1 MIYMV
6 LGFVNIKELQKSHP
20 KKWMVGMVG
29 MERESDSI
37 WHSKKA
43 NGKQN
48 GNGKSNTSNTLKK
61 RIHKIQHHKK
71 GGWVLH
77 KMHILLKTPF

>member
-1 MIYMV
+1 MGFKREGVVYTIPFFLSYPLILSMIYMV

-37 WHSKKA
+37 
-43 NGKQN
+43 
-48 GNGKSNTSNTLKK
+48 
-61 RIHKIQHHKK
+61 
-71 GGWVLH
+71 
-77 KMHILLKTPF
+77 